1 VKRLSVLALA
11 ALTLALPLCTLA
23 DVPANLQSGNTH
35 IPPSVN
41 NLNAT
46 RGGAGK
52 ITLTWTMQGHG
63 GYTIQSVTIHR
74 VGNNPAGTTTQLGP
88 VQHWS
93 DTSANPNVKYYY
105 QVCAKDNGHETGCG
119 SVTYTLPQ

>member
-1 VKRLSVLALA
+1 MKRLSVLALA
-11 ALTLALPLCTLA
+11 ALTVALPLCTLA
-23 DVPANLQSGNTH
+23 DVPANLQSGNNH
-35 IPPSVN
+35 IPPTVN

-46 RGGAGK
+46 RGGPGK

-63 GYTIQSVTIHR
+63 GYTIHSVSIHR

-105 QVCAKDNGHETGCG
+105 QVCAHDNGHETGCG